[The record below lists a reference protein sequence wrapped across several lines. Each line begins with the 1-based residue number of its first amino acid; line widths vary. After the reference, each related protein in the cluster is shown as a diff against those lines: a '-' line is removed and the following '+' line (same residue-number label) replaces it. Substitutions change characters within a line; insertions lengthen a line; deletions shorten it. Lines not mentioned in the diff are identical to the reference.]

1 MLRIALCQANFTV
14 GDIPGN
20 EKKIGRLIQRA
31 RRRNV
36 DIITFPELAISGYPP
51 EDLLLKPQ
59 FIQDNLDALQ
69 RIAMTSNSITAIV
82 GFVDYSDDAYNAA
95 AVLHDG
101 RISGVYHKNHLP
113 NYGVFDERRYF
124 QEGERPLV
132 MNCQGYPVGLTICE
146 DIWYPGGPADIACFA
161 GGALLIINIS
171 SSPYSVGKSGIRE
184 RMLAT
189 RAADNV
195 AAVTF
200 TNMVGG
206 QDELVFD
213 GASLVVDHQGKVL
226 ARGAQFEEDFIVA
239 DLRPEEARNARLH
252 DPRRRYGK
260 SRVPGNEATEALELP
275 KIRLANPAPLRK
287 VAHAAWLSKE
297 AEVYAALVLATR
309 DYVVKNGFSTV
320 LVGLSGGIDSA
331 LTAAIAVDAL
341 SSDHV
346 IGVAMPSSYSSPES
360 LTDAEA
366 LSANLGMKLWRIPID
381 PAFDAFRGML
391 DAAEEDC
398 FGGIAEENI
407 QARIR
412 GDVLMTISN
421 ARGWLVLATGNKSEM
436 AMGYCTLYG
445 DMVGGF
451 AVLKDIYKTTVYE
464 LAAYRNTLKGKD
476 IVPQSIIE
484 KPPSAELKPGQL
496 DSDTLPPYPVLDPI
510 LRGYIEEELDVSALV
525 DRGIDGRL
533 AGKIIEAVDR
543 SEYKR
548 RQGPPGIKV
557 TMRAFGKDRRL
568 PITNLYRPNRNRK
581 DV

>member
-20 EKKIGRLIQRA
+20 EKKIVRLIQRA

-36 DIITFPELAISGYPP
+36 DIVTFPELAITGYPP
-51 EDLLLKPQ
+51 EDLLLKTQ
-59 FIQDNLDALQ
+59 FIQDNLAALE
-69 RIAMTSNSITAIV
+69 RIAITSNGITAIV
-82 GFVDYSDDAYNAA
+82 GFADYSDDAFNAA

-124 QEGERPLV
+124 QEGERPLIL
-132 MNCQGYPVGLTICE
+132 NCQGYPVGLTICE
-146 DIWYPGGPADIACFA
+146 DIWYSGGPADIACFA

-171 SSPYSVGKSGIRE
+171 SSPYSVEKCANRE
-184 RMLAT
+184 RMLTT

-239 DLRPEEARNARLH
+239 DLRPEEARHARLH

-260 SRVPGNEATEALELP
+260 GRVAGKDSTETLELP
-275 KIRLANPAPLRK
+275 KIRLSNPAQLRK
-287 VAHAAWLSKE
+287 VAPVAWLSRE
-297 AEVYAALVLATR
+297 AEIYSALVMATR
-309 DYVVKNGFSTV
+309 DYVIKNGFSTV

-341 SSDHV
+341 DPDHV
-346 IGVAMPSSYSSPES
+346 NGVAMPSPYSSPES
-360 LTDAEA
+360 LADAEA
-366 LSANLGMKLWRIPID
+366 LAANLGMKLWNIPID
-381 PAFDAFRGML
+381 PAFGAFREMF
-391 DAAEEDC
+391 DATEEDC
-398 FGGIAEENI
+398 FSGIAEENI

-464 LAAYRNTLKGKD
+464 LAAYRNSLKGKEV
-476 IVPQSIIE
+476 IPQSIIE
-484 KPPSAELKPGQL
+484 KPPSAELRPGQV

-525 DRGIDGRL
+525 DRGFDGRV
-533 AGKIIEAVDR
+533 AGQVIEAVDR

-568 PITNLYRPNRNRK
+568 PITNFYRPSRNRR

>member
-1 MLRIALCQANFTV
+1 MLRIALCQANFSV

-20 EKKIGRLIQRA
+20 EKKIVRLIQRA

-36 DIITFPELAISGYPP
+36 DIITFPELAITGYPP

-59 FIQDNLDALQ
+59 FIQDNLDALE
-69 RIAMTSNSITAIV
+69 RIAITSNSITAIV
-82 GFVDYSDDAYNAA
+82 GFADYSDDVYNAA
-95 AVLHDG
+95 AVLHNG

-171 SSPYSVGKSGIRE
+171 SSPYSVGKSGSRE

-239 DLRPEEARNARLH
+239 DLRPDEARNARLH

-260 SRVPGNEATEALELP
+260 GRVAGKDATETLELP
-275 KIRLANPAPLRK
+275 KSRLSKPAPLRK
-287 VAHAAWLSKE
+287 VAPSEWLSGE
-297 AEVYAALVLATR
+297 AEIYSALVMATR
-309 DYVVKNGFSTV
+309 DYVIKNGFSTV

-341 SSDHV
+341 GPDHV
-346 IGVAMPSSYSSPES
+346 FGVAMPSPYSSPES
-360 LTDAEA
+360 LEDADA
-366 LSANLGMKLWRIPID
+366 LAANLGIKLWHIPID
-381 PAFDAFRGML
+381 PAFGAFREML
-391 DAAEEDC
+391 DATEEDC
-398 FGGIAEENI
+398 FSGIAEENI

-464 LAAYRNTLKGKD
+464 LAAYRNSLKGKD
-476 IVPQSIIE
+476 VIPQSIIE
-484 KPPSAELKPGQL
+484 KPPSAELRPGQL
-496 DSDTLPPYPVLDPI
+496 DSDSLPPYSVLDPI
-510 LRGYIEEELDVSALV
+510 LRGYIEEELDLSTLV
-525 DRGIDGRL
+525 DRGFDGRL
-533 AGKIIEAVDR
+533 AGKIIETVDR

-568 PITNLYRPNRNRK
+568 PITNFYRPNRNRK